1 MKQIMKERI
10 GLLITAFVMALFMAA
25 SAWA

>member
-1 MKQIMKERI
+1 MKERI